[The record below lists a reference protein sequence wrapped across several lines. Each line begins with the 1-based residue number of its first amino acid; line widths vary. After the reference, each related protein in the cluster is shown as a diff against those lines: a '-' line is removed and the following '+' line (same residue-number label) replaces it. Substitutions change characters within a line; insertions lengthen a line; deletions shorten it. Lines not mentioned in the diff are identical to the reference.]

1 MPDQKFVTEMFDDI
15 APHYD
20 FINHLLSF
28 QIDKIWRRKTA
39 RFIARNNPKTI
50 LDLATGTADL
60 AIQLARKCPQAKITG
75 IDLSEKMLSLGQEK
89 VNARHLEK
97 QITLNQGDASNL
109 PYGNNSFDAITIAF
123 GVRNFQDLEKG
134 IKEMQRVVKKGGC
147 IAILEFSTPTR
158 PIFKALYNFYFHK
171 ILPIIGKIISRNKS
185 AYQYLPDSVSKFP
198 SPDTF
203 IIILSHYGLKCCKKC
218 SLSGGIATLY
228 CIQKQ

>member
-1 MPDQKFVTEMFDDI
+1 MPDQKHVTEMFDDI

-20 FINHLLSF
+20 FLNHLLSF

-60 AIQLARKCPQAKITG
+60 AIQLARKCPLAKITG

-89 VNARHLEK
+89 VNARHLVK
-97 QITLNQGDASNL
+97 QITLNQGDACDL
-109 PYGNNSFDAITIAF
+109 PFENNSFDAITIAF

-147 IAILEFSTPTR
+147 IAILEFSTPTQ
-158 PIFKALYNFYFHK
+158 PLFKTLYGFYFHK
-171 ILPIIGKIISRNKS
+171 ILPLIGKTISRNKS
-185 AYQYLPDSVSKFP
+185 AYQYLPDSVSRFP

-203 IIILSHYGLKCCKKC
+203 IILLSRYGLKCRKKC

-228 CIQKQ
+228 CIEKQ

>member
-1 MPDQKFVTEMFDDI
+1 MPDQKHITEMFDDI

-39 RFIARNNPKTI
+39 RFIAKKNPKTI

-60 AIQLARKCPQAKITG
+60 AIQLARKCPQSRITG
-75 IDLSEKMLSLGQEK
+75 IDLSEKMLSLGKEK
-89 VNARHLEK
+89 INAKHLEK
-97 QITLNQGDASNL
+97 QITLNQGDACHL

-123 GVRNFQDLEKG
+123 GARNFQNLESG
-134 IKEMQRVVKKGGC
+134 LKEMQRVVRQGGN
-147 IAILEFSTPTR
+147 IAILEFSTPAR
-158 PIFKALYNFYFHK
+158 PIFKTIYGFYFNK
-171 ILPIIGKIISRNKS
+171 ILPLLGKFISRNKS
-185 AYQYLPDSVSKFP
+185 AYQYLPESVSKFP

-203 IIILSHYGLKCCKKC
+203 ILLMEQYGLKCCRKC

-228 CIQKQ
+228 CIEKQ

>member
-1 MPDQKFVTEMFDDI
+1 MTDQKHVTEMFDDI

-28 QIDKIWRRKTA
+28 QIDKIWRRRTA
-39 RFIARNNPKTI
+39 RFIAQDNPQTI

-60 AIQLARKCPQAKITG
+60 AIQLARKCPQSIITG

-89 VNARHLEK
+89 IIAKHLEN
-97 QITLNQGDASNL
+97 QITLRQGDACEL
-109 PYGNNSFDAITIAF
+109 PCEDNSFDAITVAF
-123 GVRNFQDLEKG
+123 GVRNFQNLEKG
-134 IKEMQRVVKKGGC
+134 LKEMQRVVKKGGN

-158 PIFKALYNFYFHK
+158 PFFKTIYGFYFHK
-171 ILPIIGKIISRNKS
+171 ILPLLGKIISKNES
-185 AYQYLPDSVSKFP
+185 AYQYLPESVSKFP

-203 IIILSHYGLKCCKKC
+203 ILIMNQLGLKCCKKC

-228 CIQKQ
+228 CIEKQ

>member
-1 MPDQKFVTEMFDDI
+1 MPDQKFVTEMFDEI

-28 QIDKIWRRKTA
+28 QIDKIWRRKAT
-39 RFIARNNPKTI
+39 RYIARNNPKTI

-60 AIQLARKCPQAKITG
+60 ALQLARKCPQSKITG
-75 IDLSEKMLSLGQEK
+75 IDLSEKMLELGQEK
-89 VNARHLEK
+89 IKARHLEK
-97 QITLNQGDASNL
+97 QITLNQGDACNL
-109 PYGNNSFDAITIAF
+109 PYGDNSFDAITIAF
-123 GVRNFQDLEKG
+123 GVRNYQDLEKG
-134 IKEMQRVVKKGGC
+134 IREIQRVVRKGGS

-158 PIFKALYNFYFHK
+158 PIFKALYSFYFHK
-171 ILPIIGKIISRNKS
+171 ILPIIGKTISRNKS

-228 CIQKQ
+228 CIEKQ